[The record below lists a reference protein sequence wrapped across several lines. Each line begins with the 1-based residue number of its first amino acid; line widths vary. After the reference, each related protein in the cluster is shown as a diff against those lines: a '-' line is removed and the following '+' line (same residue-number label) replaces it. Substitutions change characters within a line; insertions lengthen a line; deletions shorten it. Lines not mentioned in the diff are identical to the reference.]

1 MILRSGFCICM
12 KKFICKFCWVV
23 LYICKK
29 KKKRLFVGFVGL
41 FVGFVGLFVGFVEKV
56 YFVSVIGLYI
66 SKKNLISN

>member
-1 MILRSGFCICM
+1 MLGCI
-12 KKFICKFCWVV
+12 FV
-23 LYICKK
+23 K
-29 KKKRLFVGFVGL
+29 KKKRLFVGFVELFVGFVGL